1 MNSNK
6 VLLKTYTNHPAGYGI
21 MPNWD
26 DYISSSDKPNG
37 SNSPLKESNIWEQI
51 QKMIPKNGKYIK
63 HFVESDWIEN
73 KNYPINDHTNRDA
86 FGGKPFAVGIPKG
99 DLNYWLTVYWEEN

>member
-6 VLLKTYTNHPAGYGI
+6 ILLKTYTNHPAGYGI
-21 MPNWD
+21 IPNWD
-26 DYISSSDKPNG
+26 DYIVSSDKPNG

-73 KNYPINDHTNRDA
+73 KNYPVYQFRHRDCPSA
-86 FGGKPFAVGIPKG
+86 DIPCG
-99 DLNYWLTVYWEEN
+99 DLNYWLIVYWEEN